1 MALIISSKVRAKL
14 ANKVPPVTQ
23 AEIEQCFTNR
33 PGKYLIDLREEHA
46 TDPPT
51 RWFVA
56 ETHFGRK
63 LKVVFI
69 PMFPDIVIKSAF
81 DANQVEIDIYRRF
94 GAQSA

>member
-1 MALIISSKVRAKL
+1 MALIISQKIRLKL

-23 AEIEQCFTNR
+23 AEIEECFTNR
-33 PGKYLIDLREEHA
+33 NGRYVLDTREEHQ

-56 ETHFGRK
+56 ETHYGRK

-69 PMFPDIVIKSAF
+69 PMLPNIVIRTAY
-81 DANQVEIDIYRRF
+81 DANADEIALYRKK
-94 GAQSA
+94 GSW